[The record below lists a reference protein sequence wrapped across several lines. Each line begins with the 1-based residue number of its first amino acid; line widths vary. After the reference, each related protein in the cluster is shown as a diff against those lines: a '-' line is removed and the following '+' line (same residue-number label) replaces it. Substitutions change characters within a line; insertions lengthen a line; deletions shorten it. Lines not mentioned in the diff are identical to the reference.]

1 MNRTQQIAERKRPDG
16 RVMQLSNLNIAKHHL
31 DAEYSIRKHNLA
43 RSETGLLR
51 VFDLV
56 PNNPGDA
63 SFHARWDDGSP
74 GRRNREDGDFDI
86 DGVSDEI
93 KRDFK
98 NQNPRW
104 GYSGHHTDRSPDP
117 HQRIYDVRIEAPTGL
132 IFEGEVSFNVTFDTG
147 VTESMNATMSTDA
160 VVIPATPWTRFRNR
174 ILGLYD
180 RVTRYFLAH

>member
-1 MNRTQQIAERKRPDG
+1 MNRTQQIAERNRPDG

-63 SFHARWDDGSP
+63 SFHARW
-74 GRRNREDGDFDI
+74 
-86 DGVSDEI
+86 
-93 KRDFK
+93 
-98 NQNPRW
+98 

-147 VTESMNATMSTDA
+147 VTEAMNATMSTDA